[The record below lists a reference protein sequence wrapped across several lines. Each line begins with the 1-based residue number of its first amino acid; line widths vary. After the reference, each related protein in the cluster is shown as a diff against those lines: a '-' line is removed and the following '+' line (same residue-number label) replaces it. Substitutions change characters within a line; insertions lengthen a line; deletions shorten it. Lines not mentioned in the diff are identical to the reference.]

1 MSIAKQFLKD
11 LINEIPENDVLQV
24 IDYIEYLKTKKEKT
38 IFKELLEASES
49 SLEFWNNDADDEAW
63 NNV

>member
-49 SLEFWNNDADDEAW
+49 SLEFWNNDADDEVW